1 MKFVLCVFFL
11 LSLLEHCCDTR
22 GRVASYYY
30 HVTNLMVKM
39 TGHEKK
45 KHGYFMTVPVLDY
58 FPLEFFYV
66 RKIQTPI
73 LFKLFFS

>member
-11 LSLLEHCCDTR
+11 LSLLEHYCHTR
-22 GRVASYYY
+22 GGLANYSY
-30 HVTNLMVKM
+30 HVTNLMIKM

-45 KHGYFMTVPVLDY
+45 KHRYFMTVPVLDY
-58 FPLEFFYV
+58 LPLEFFYV
-66 RKIQTPI
+66 RKVETPI